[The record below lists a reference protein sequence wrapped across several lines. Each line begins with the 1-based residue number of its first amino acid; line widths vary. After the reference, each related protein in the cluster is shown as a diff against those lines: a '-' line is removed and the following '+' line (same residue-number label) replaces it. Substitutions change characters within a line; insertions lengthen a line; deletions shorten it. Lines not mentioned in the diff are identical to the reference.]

1 MSTVLD
7 VALCLLL
14 VGVAVGTL
22 TSAIPSEGDTMTVD
36 SDPAAHAIT
45 TETAAIPSGEGETAH
60 ATLAEHLAQAV
71 VLNARIDGERLT
83 ESPYPASVRRTVEE
97 RTGNRVHVTARW
109 EPYADSSLESEIEIG
124 PAPPPTADTAAT
136 SVTVDS
142 GMRSPTSTG
151 SVESVA
157 AAIAA
162 AYVERLFPPERT
174 RLRLVD
180 PRTAPVTKDRYH
192 RTARAVGT
200 SVEWATDE
208 ASSSEANERLATRLA
223 YRVEADLRAEYGT
236 VGSVPVERVGRV
248 EIVVRRWEP

>member
-1 MSTVLD
+1 VSTVLD

-22 TSAIPSEGDTMTVD
+22 TSAIPSGGDAMTVD
-36 SDPAAHAIT
+36 SDPVAHAIA
-45 TETAAIPSGEGETAH
+45 TETAAIPSGETEVAH

-71 VLNARIDGERLT
+71 VLSARMDGERLT
-83 ESPYPASVRRTVEE
+83 GSSYPASVRRTVEE

-109 EPYADSSLESEIEIG
+109 EPYADASLGSEIEVG

-142 GMRSPTSTG
+142 GMRSSTRTD
-151 SVESVA
+151 SFE
-157 AAIAA
+157 AIAA
-162 AYVERLFPPERT
+162 SIAEAYVDRLFPPERT

-180 PRTAPVTKDRYH
+180 PRTAPVTNDRYQ
-192 RTARAVGT
+192 RTAGTIGT
-200 SVEWATDE
+200 SVEWAIDE
-208 ASSSEANERLATRLA
+208 ASPSEANERLAARLA
-223 YRVEADLRAEYGT
+223 SRIETDLRAEYGT
-236 VGSVPVERVGRV
+236 AESVPVEGVGEV